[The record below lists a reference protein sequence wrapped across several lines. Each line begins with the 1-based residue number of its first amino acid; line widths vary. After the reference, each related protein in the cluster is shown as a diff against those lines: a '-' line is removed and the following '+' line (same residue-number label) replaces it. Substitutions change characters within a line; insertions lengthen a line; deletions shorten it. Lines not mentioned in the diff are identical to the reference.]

1 MKYVTSLV
9 FILALLWWVL
19 SGYTK
24 PLLLSLGAVS
34 IAFTAF
40 MSSRMRVVDEETV
53 PVHVSF
59 KLIRLWGQLL
69 WDIVK
74 GNVMVA
80 GIILGFN
87 RDYHPRIVRGPVR
100 QKSEL
105 GRVILA
111 NSITISPGAVT
122 LDIRE
127 NYVEAHAVNDK
138 AAYDIEHGI
147 LDRWVSGGL
156 GDGT

>member
-1 MKYVTSLV
+1 MKYVTSLLV
-9 FILALLWWVL
+9 FLTLLWWVL

-24 PLLLSLGAVS
+24 PLLVSLGAAS
-34 IAFTAF
+34 IVFTAF
-40 MSSRMRVVDEETV
+40 MAFRMRVVDEETV
-53 PVHVSF
+53 PIHVSF
-59 KLIRLWGQLL
+59 KLLRLWGQLA

-80 GIILGFN
+80 GIILGLN
-87 RDYHPRIVRGPVR
+87 RDFHPRIVRGPVR

-111 NSITISPGAVT
+111 NSITVSPGAVT

-138 AAYDIEHGI
+138 AAYDIEHGV
-147 LDRWVSGGL
+147 LDRWVSNGL
-156 GDGT
+156 GDEA